1 MSFQLS
7 LITPEGRIFEDTVDS
22 IAAPGLLGGFEVYSG
37 HEALLAALKE
47 GKLKVRKGGSEQI
60 FTTGSGVLE
69 VMPDHSVLALVDSA
83 SSQSTG

>member
-7 LITPEGRIFEDTVDS
+7 LITPEGRIFEDTVES
-22 IAAPGLLGGFEVYSG
+22 LAAPGLLGGFEVYSG
-37 HEALLAALKE
+37 HACFLAALKE
-47 GKLKVRKGGSEQI
+47 GKLRVRKGGREQV

-69 VMPDHSVLALVDSA
+69 VSSDHNVLALVDSA